1 MTYLDGLERTSGDLV
16 AKLTGSYEREL
27 HAVIDS
33 WVAARPQ
40 HVIDV
45 GCAEGYY
52 AVGLALAIPGAQ
64 VHAYD
69 IDAQARA
76 RCAELA
82 ELNAVADRVSIHGE
96 CAPATLAGFPE
107 QGVVL
112 LSDCEGYERTLLD
125 PALAPR
131 LARWPILVELHD
143 FLDPSIS
150 QTIAARFAATH
161 EIETIEG
168 EQRDA
173 DRMPELDFMSQ
184 RQRKAVLSERRPG
197 PMRWARMD
205 PRDG

>member
-1 MTYLDGLERTSGDLV
+1 M
-16 AKLTGSYEREL
+16 
-27 HAVIDS
+27 
-33 WVAARPQ
+33 
-40 HVIDV
+40 
-45 GCAEGYY
+45 
-52 AVGLALAIPGAQ
+52 
-64 VHAYD
+64 
-69 IDAQARA
+69 
-76 RCAELA
+76 
-82 ELNAVADRVSIHGE
+82 SIHGE

-150 QTIAARFAATH
+150 QTITERFAATH

-173 DRMPELDFMSQ
+173 DRMPELAFMS
-184 RQRKAVLSERRPG
+184 RRARKAVLSERRPG

-205 PRDG
+205 LRDG